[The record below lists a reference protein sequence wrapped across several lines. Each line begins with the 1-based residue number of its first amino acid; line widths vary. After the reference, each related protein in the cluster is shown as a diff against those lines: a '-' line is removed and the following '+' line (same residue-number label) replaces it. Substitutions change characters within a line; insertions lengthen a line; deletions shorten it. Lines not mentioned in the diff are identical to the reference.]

1 VVVDGTIRR
10 EWRDERREADERIKE
25 ERLGP
30 GWTDGM
36 EKKQASRREKTAE
49 IWCRFEAWQS

>member
-1 VVVDGTIRR
+1 MVVDGTVTR

-30 GWTDGM
+30 SWTDGR
-36 EKKQASRREKTAE
+36 EKKQASRRENA
-49 IWCRFEAWQS
+49 A